1 MPPDRWLAWARK
13 EHPREHGEKTGVYIE
28 RLHREMQKATNVMK
42 GWEFK
47 TFHRR
52 YYDQTKNEREEKARA
67 PLRN

>member
-1 MPPDRWLAWARK
+1 VRK
-13 EHPREHGEKTGVYIE
+13 QASIE

-52 YYDQTKNEREEKARA
+52 YYDQTKNERQEKARGTVT
-67 PLRN
+67 